1 MRQISKSFWLT
12 LLLTVFMTVGAAAQ
26 AVVKTGTLTDI
37 TKVALADGT
46 EVTAAGV
53 AATGEVTIAI
63 TPADNKY
70 VAELK
75 IVQLVNASEAQARR
89 APGFADLVSYKE
101 IIPTN
106 AQLNAAGLTN
116 AEDYYVKGVRFYTFT
131 MPTNGRS
138 VEVNAKALNRVEF
151 PIADLELKS
160 NVFTYNT
167 QRQVPE
173 VQKVASPGTLS
184 ATDREGTAW
193 ISTMP
198 TLSTDATAIDGTTFT
213 GVEPYKVTIVG
224 IGKYYGTFSSLTY
237 NINAKNITE
246 EMVALTPAQFVY
258 NGAEQK
264 PAVSAFFNPQN
275 QAATVIDPSQYEV
288 TWTST
293 ATGAY
298 TNAGTWEVT
307 VTGNAKP
314 GHKANYTGT
323 AVLNYVINPKDINEL
338 TWAVDPTKQWNGTA
352 YDDVTLDRDGVNPY
366 FDRNEHKLGV
376 VVPEWP
382 VGTALVQNTDYTVA
396 YNGTDYTNLGG
407 KVISLTGTGNFTGT
421 KDLTYTI
428 LTKSIGGF
436 TVELEY
442 ETTVYDMHQKTP
454 TVTLKNGTDV
464 IPATF
469 YDVEYRNN
477 VNVGTA
483 SVFVYGKDGYD
494 QLTIEKTFT
503 ITPYDITGT
512 AITYADPAAVVYNG
526 ADQTNILPT
535 TFSAN
540 FNVGTETEY
549 AENLLPTRDYLYVW
563 TNDHKNANSLD
574 GTLLTGKELAKATI
588 TGMGNYKGTRE
599 LTLIINQKELSQ
611 EMLQFDKDYFV
622 YNWAQ
627 QNPVVTVADNEAA
640 LVTPTWTPN
649 TAGDFTSADIKVT
662 VPTSI
667 DAENAGP
674 KTYTITVTAVGLT
687 GNYKGTITRDYKID
701 AKDIAEIDAPW
712 EIVPTDVIRNEADAQ
727 YDDAA
732 KQIPYDQQT
741 HKYDVDENLWV
752 GHALVEGTDYT
763 RTWGGTTDEYFTTT
777 GVKDIK
783 LVGTNNFKGQVD
795 LSYSIVEKGIAEFT
809 VTLFTDDTQTTAVNA
824 ATYTYNMAEHKPYV
838 KVVNHEN
845 QTLNLNEHY
854 KVQYKNNVNAG
865 TATVIISGEGHYS
878 GSIVTTEFTINPKN
892 ISLDTET
899 INPSADD
906 AVIDYTDPAAKT
918 YNGQAQTDKPAI
930 SYIVGG
936 NNENL
941 ILGYDFTVDA
951 WQKNTNASAN
961 DGDATATVTGIGNYT
976 GTRTLTMVINQK
988 ALNEKMIK
996 FTDEKDYFVYNR
1008 AQQNPEVKVADYDA
1022 ALRSTVAA
1030 ANTAITQAF
1039 TADNDVNITVPA
1051 SVDAQN
1057 SEAKIYTVTVTAL
1070 DNGNYTGTVTRDYK
1084 IDAKDVNELTWKIW
1098 PEDVVALGGKEAA
1111 FNETT
1116 KSIKYDQNQHK
1127 YTTNYAAA
1135 GYATEWPATKQ
1146 LTAGTEYKL
1155 DYPSADYT
1163 NPGVKEIVI
1172 TGKGNF
1178 KGETKLAYS
1187 IVEQEL
1193 EDIAAA
1199 NIVMPTATY
1208 TYDMSEQ
1215 KPEPTITNNAGET
1228 LVKDTHYYLEY
1239 KNNVNAGEA
1248 TVIISGT
1255 GHYSGQLERTF
1266 TIAPRD
1272 VNDAVITY
1280 ADPAAVVYNGLA
1292 QEALPTT
1299 FNANYGAKQEDLVLD
1314 KDYTITAWTKNVNAT
1329 ENDGNATATITGQGN
1344 YTGTRTLTLDIEQ
1357 KELTADM
1364 LHLDKDFFTFNN
1376 KVQEPVITVS
1386 DDENNALDEA
1396 RDIESKVITNSSNVV
1411 TTGNS
1416 IAKDEYTVTITAK
1429 TNGNYKDPATKV
1441 AKNFWIGEKNIDNAD
1456 VVTVKLTNGAEY
1468 VYTGQPIEPAFT
1480 ITQKNGAGVE
1490 ETMPT
1495 DEYTFEYVDNTD
1507 VSYKDGAVVAGAALV
1522 IKGTGI
1528 NYDARSKVVVP
1539 FTITRRDISNPA
1551 LVTFNGLVE
1560 KTFTGDPIE
1569 QNIVLTNTV
1578 TGAQL
1583 TEDGDKADYMVEYAN
1598 NVKATTS
1605 PAVVTITGQG
1615 NYTGVI
1621 TETFDILAK
1630 DLLGNVRIQ
1639 NIEDQEYNGSE
1650 IKPALVVTD
1659 IASGRKLAE
1668 NTDYVLTYADNINVG
1683 TATVTLTGAGNYT
1696 GNEEKTFQIVPRDI
1710 NKLTITLDPDR
1721 IKYTG
1726 EVITTEIGSVI
1737 DEAID
1742 PAAELKDGFAIV
1754 GYDCATGC
1762 IEKGTHYAFIE
1773 QVNNPNYTGT
1783 AKVAF
1788 TIYDKDFNDPAFAFD
1803 LKLEETLFVYDGTRK
1818 EPKVTLIDQSEGN
1831 DRLLVE
1837 GVDYTLSYQDNYGA
1851 TVKKAGE
1858 RASVNANNGN
1868 ADRDAYALYTD
1879 ETVNL
1884 DDPAD
1889 TYRNIPTVVITGKGG
1904 FVGTIKAEFLIA
1916 PRTIM
1921 FAKVE
1926 EPLAHV
1932 EYNGHEQNPKGADF
1946 IVKDINGNRLI
1957 EGYDY
1962 TFEPATSINAG
1973 EATAVIRGRHNYDV
1987 ETTLEGKFIIDKKP
2001 LVEEMLSF
2009 NKSYF
2014 VYNGEVQHP
2023 VVTVADGD
2031 PTVLFMDKDVN
2042 IILPEDN
2049 PDAAKRKNPV
2059 EVGTYTIEVSATEEG
2074 NYSGWIAKEYTIGTK
2089 SVNNVQ
2095 IAAIADQ
2102 TFTGEAIT
2110 PALTVT
2116 LINENGTELTLEN
2129 ETDYKAT
2136 YKNNVNA
2143 GQATVQI
2150 VGQGNYNLETF
2161 AEQTF
2166 TILPKSIADATVAG
2180 IADVIYNGAAQT
2192 QNITVTD
2199 ADRNVVL
2206 VENDDYTVA
2215 YEDNEAAGTA
2225 KVTIT
2230 GKGNYTDAIEKNFT
2244 IAAKTLNVAIVAL
2257 EDVVYNR
2264 AEQKLVPAVVD
2275 LDSKKALEADVDYTV
2290 AYAGDLTNV
2299 GTVTVTITGKT
2310 NFQGTATQTYNI
2322 VAKDIANFDV
2332 TLTPDAYEYDGTAK
2346 EPVATVVDGDYTLAA
2361 AEYSVTYANNIATG
2375 AAKAIITGQG
2385 NYTGT
2390 VEKAFTIGGKSIE
2403 SFDFTLATFDNVY
2416 NGQPKTPAVT
2426 MKNQANRTM
2435 TENTDFTVEYKDNVN
2450 AGTATVTVIG
2460 KGFYHG
2466 SVSKTFTIAPR
2477 SINEAAVAAIAAQQF
2492 TGAALTPAVVVSDLN
2507 SVLVEGTDYTVAY
2520 AQNVNVADAPVV
2532 TLTGMGNYNA
2542 TKVVNAA
2549 FAITPKLI
2557 TASMVDLSQENFVY
2571 NRANQKPAVSVADDE
2586 NGIDLLAAGY
2596 ATVANDGGTEVG
2608 TYNVVVTA
2616 QGNYTGT
2623 VTKQFSIVSENAKVF
2638 DVTLAYTTAE
2648 YTGAALQPA
2657 VTVKD
2662 GAATLAAANY
2672 TVAYANNVNVGKAV
2686 VTVTGKNGY
2695 EGTVTKTFDITP
2707 RSAQNMTVAAIADQ
2721 TFTGNVIEPAFTVTD
2736 GTKTLTKG
2744 VDYTYFYANNLNV
2757 GTATV
2762 TIQGKGNYNK
2772 EKTATFNVVAKSVA
2786 ELTVAALASRTYTGE
2801 EQKPAV
2807 VVSYNGKQLVAGQ
2820 DFDVTYSDNVNVGT
2834 AIASIK
2840 GKGNYAG
2847 INGVPFMITPK
2858 ALNAGML
2865 ERYETQFTYNGA
2877 TQKPVVTVID
2887 RERGVQLGADQV
2899 TITNEGGIE
2908 IGNYTF
2914 AVEAVATGN
2923 YAGTLAGQYSIVD
2936 RNAANFDVTLEYAHH
2951 VFTGDALEP
2960 AVTVTDAG
2968 NAALTD
2974 LSGFTVVYDN
2984 NVNAGKAS
2992 VKVTGTGNY
3001 RGEVTKFFDIT
3012 PKDIA
3017 ELAVA
3022 GIENVT
3028 YNGEAY
3034 EPVVTVTYGDNTLVL
3049 DTDYTVVYAN
3059 NTNAG
3064 TATVTLKGWGNYT
3077 GETVKSFVIAQKN
3090 ITDAMVA
3097 VAPETVV
3104 YNGETQKPVVTVTDA
3119 ERNVVLTEGV
3129 DYILTNEGGLNV
3141 GTYAVMVTGQG
3152 NYTAAP
3158 AVMKTFTIIPA
3169 EIAAV
3174 AVADIEQPVT
3184 DEELDTDATYE
3195 AEGVDAI
3202 SAVDWTP
3209 AAANGIAEGEVAYTA
3224 AVTLTANSNY
3234 VFADNV
3240 AATVNGEQVNATLNA
3255 DGTLSVA
3262 YTFEPTLKVVIIDN
3276 TFVVNVND
3284 PAAKTVVIDKTV
3296 PNDQTVV
3303 YIPAVVNIDGT
3314 DYPVTKINDNAFANW
3329 TALTDVFMPETEE
3342 PIEIGDGAFDNGT
3355 VVNIHTPLSLLDDY
3369 ALAPALED
3377 NFEADKISAQL
3388 NFVSRLVTFSCGV
3401 DVQVPDGVIAHY
3413 VKAKNDNAVTLVDID
3428 GADLFV
3434 GGVAAVKANNGVI
3447 FSGVA
3452 GQTYTIVAHGG
3463 RQVSGTPVATG
3474 DAQDY
3479 ADNLLE
3485 PVIEAKSYDPDKY
3498 YVLYKDEFRVIA
3510 DESKVPANKAVLRK
3524 PTANSSSRL
3533 TIDIDILDSI
3543 ENVEALFGNDGD
3555 DKWYDLRGN
3564 RISRPSTKGIYIF
3577 NGHKVAVK

>member
-53 AATGEVTIAI
+53 SASGEVTIAI

-106 AQLNAAGLTN
+106 AQLTAAGLTN

-131 MPTNGRS
+131 MPANGRS
-138 VEVNAKALNRVEF
+138 VELNAKALDRVEF
-151 PIADLELKS
+151 PIADLELKR
-160 NVFTYNT
+160 NVFTYNP

-173 VQKVASPGTLS
+173 VQKVAAPTTL
-184 ATDREGTAW
+184 AAADREGTAW
-193 ISTMP
+193 ISAMP
-198 TLSTDATAIDGTTFT
+198 TESTNANAIDGTNFT
-213 GVEPYKVTIVG
+213 GVDPYKVTIVG
-224 IGKYYGTFSSLTY
+224 IGKYYGKFESLTY
-237 NINAKNITE
+237 NINAKNITP
-246 EMVALTPAQFVY
+246 EMVLLSQDVFTY
-258 NGAEQK
+258 NGQNQK
-264 PAVSAFFNPQN
+264 PATVTAYFNPQN
-275 QAATVIDPSQYEV
+275 QASTVIADTE
-288 TWTST
+288 
-293 ATGAY
+293 Y
-298 TNAGTWEVT
+298 TLTNDGGTDAGTYNVT
-307 VTGNAKP
+307 VTGKATAD
-314 GHKANYTGT
+314 HQANYTGT
-323 AVLNYVINPKDINEL
+323 ATVQFVINKFDISKLTWTIDPKDIL
-338 TWAVDPTKQWNGTA
+338 DGGR
-352 YDDVTLDRDGVNPY
+352 DDAADANNPY
-366 FDRNEHKLGV
+366 VASTKSVMYDERTHK
-376 VVPEWP
+376 
-382 VGTALVQNTDYTVA
+382 YTVA
-396 YNGTDYTNLGG
+396 APEIPTGVDLLPAALPVLDTDYAVTWNTTDF
-407 KVISLTGTGNFTGT
+407 KNTGAKDILVDATTTSTNFTG
-421 KDLTYTI
+421 
-428 LTKSIGGF
+428 
-436 TVELEY
+436 
-442 ETTVYDMHQKTP
+442 H
-454 TVTLKNGTDV
+454 
-464 IPATF
+464 
-469 YDVEYRNN
+469 
-477 VNVGTA
+477 VNL
-483 SVFVYGKDGYD
+483 D
-494 QLTIEKTFT
+494 
-503 ITPYDITGT
+503 
-512 AITYADPAAVVYNG
+512 YA
-526 ADQTNILPT
+526 
-535 TFSAN
+535 
-540 FNVGTETEY
+540 
-549 AENLLPTRDYLYVW
+549 
-563 TNDHKNANSLD
+563 
-574 GTLLTGKELAKATI
+574 
-588 TGMGNYKGTRE
+588 
-599 LTLIINQKELSQ
+599 
-611 EMLQFDKDYFV
+611 
-622 YNWAQ
+622 
-627 QNPVVTVADNEAA
+627 
-640 LVTPTWTPN
+640 
-649 TAGDFTSADIKVT
+649 
-662 VPTSI
+662 
-667 DAENAGP
+667 
-674 KTYTITVTAVGLT
+674 
-687 GNYKGTITRDYKID
+687 
-701 AKDIAEIDAPW
+701 
-712 EIVPTDVIRNEADAQ
+712 
-727 YDDAA
+727 
-732 KQIPYDQQT
+732 
-741 HKYDVDENLWV
+741 
-752 GHALVEGTDYT
+752 
-763 RTWGGTTDEYFTTT
+763 
-777 GVKDIK
+777 
-783 LVGTNNFKGQVD
+783 
-795 LSYSIVEKGIAEFT
+795 IVEQGIEPFEANIE
-809 VTLFTDDTQTTAVNA
+809 LFTDNTKATAVTD
-824 ATYTYNMAEHKPYV
+824 ATYTYDLTAHKPYV
-838 KVVNHEN
+838 KV
-845 QTLNLNEHY
+845 TNLSGVEMATDQY
-854 KVQYKNNVNAG
+854 TVEYKNNVNAG
-865 TATVIISGEGHYS
+865 TATVIVSGKGHYS
-878 GSIVTTEFTINPKN
+878 GKITKEFKINPKN
-892 ISLDTET
+892 I
-899 INPSADD
+899 ND
-906 AVIDYTDPAAKT
+906 AEVAYTNPAAVT
-918 YNGQAQTDKPAI
+918 YNGQAQTGKPTLVYTAA
-930 SYIVGG
+930 GG
-936 NNENL
+936 TETL
-941 ILGYDFTVDA
+941 IIDYDFEVTN
-951 WQKNTNASAN
+951 WQHNTNASAK
-961 DGDATATVTGIGNYT
+961 DGDATATVTGKGNYT
-976 GTRTLTMVINQK
+976 GVLTAGLVMVINQK
-988 ALNEKMIK
+988 QLNEKMIV
-996 FTDEKDYFVYNR
+996 FTDNKDYFVYNR
-1008 AQQNPEVKVADYDA
+1008 AQQNPEVNVVDYDA
-1022 ALRSTVAA
+1022 ALISATWPANSTTAPAA
-1030 ANTAITQAF
+1030 LAGQ
-1039 TADNDVNITVPA
+1039 DVTISVPA

-1057 SEAKIYTVTVTAL
+1057 SQPKTYTVTVTAL
-1070 DNGNYTGTVTRDYK
+1070 ADGNYTGTVSRDYN
-1084 IDAKDVNELTWKIW
+1084 IDAKDVNELDWAIW
-1098 PEDVVALGGKEAA
+1098 PEDVDALGGKEAA
-1111 FNETT
+1111 FNEAT

-1135 GYATEWPATKQ
+1135 GYATEWPAATQ
-1146 LTAGTEYKL
+1146 LTAGTEYTL
-1155 DYPSADYT
+1155 AYPSPDYT

-1178 KGETKLAYS
+1178 KGETTLAYS
-1187 IVEQEL
+1187 IVEQ
-1193 EDIAAA
+1193 DIE
-1199 NIVMPTATY
+1199 NINDGVTLTLNLPAGGY
-1208 TYDMSEQ
+1208 TYDMTEH
-1215 KPEPTITNNAGET
+1215 KPEPTVTNDAGVN
-1228 LVKDTHYYLEY
+1228 LVKGTDYYVEY
-1239 KNNVNAGEA
+1239 QNNVNAGTA
-1248 TVIISGT
+1248 TIIIIGK
-1255 GHYSGQLERTF
+1255 GHYSGKITDTYE
-1266 TIAPRD
+1266 IAPRD

-1299 FNANYGAKQEDLVLD
+1299 FNANYGANQEDLVLD
-1314 KDYTITAWTKNVNAT
+1314 KDYTITAWTNNVNAT

-1344 YTGTRTLTLDIEQ
+1344 YTGTRTLTLDIDQ

-1386 DDENNALDEA
+1386 DDENNALVEA
-1396 RDIESKVITNSSNVV
+1396 RDIESKVITNSSNAV

-1429 TNGNYKDPATKV
+1429 ATGNYKDPATKV

-1551 LVTFNGLVE
+1551 LVTFAGLEE
-1560 KTFTGDPIE
+1560 KIFTGDPIE

-1598 NVKATTS
+1598 NVKATSS

-1615 NYTGVI
+1615 NYTGTI

-1726 EVITTEIGSVI
+1726 EVVTTEIGSVI

-1754 GYDCATGC
+1754 GYDCANGC

-1932 EYNGHEQNPKGADF
+1932 EYTGHEQNPKGVDF

-2059 EVGTYTIEVSATEEG
+2059 EVGTYVIEVSATEEG

-2150 VGQGNYNLETF
+2150 VGQGNYNQETF

-2206 VENDDYTVA
+2206 AENDDYTVA

-2275 LDSKKALEADVDYTV
+2275 LDTKKALEADVDYTV

-2520 AQNVNVADAPVV
+2520 AQNVNVADDPVV

-2638 DVTLAYTTAE
+2638 DVTLAYTTTE

-2923 YAGTLAGQYSIVD
+2923 YAGTLNGNYSIVD
-2936 RNAANFDVTLEYAHH
+2936 RNAANFDVALEYAHH
-2951 VFTGDALEP
+2951 VFTGEALEP
-2960 AVTVTDAG
+2960 QVTVTDAG